1 MRYLRSFLESV
12 ESNPSVEEVQSY
24 FNNVIED
31 FCDMQSQDFTFKVST
46 TPNYINEPFEKIK
59 TIQFQIKSNSKF
71 DVEDIYPVFKKLFEW
86 SKFNG
91 ANLHKSFKI
100 NLKYGLKIVF
110 TDKSNKLKNTQVNY
124 KKLYNPHTFQV
135 EYSGWEY
142 TCVFTWE

>member
-31 FCDMQSQDFTFKVST
+31 FCDMQSQDFTFKVYT
-46 TPNYINEPFEKIK
+46 TPNYKNEPFEKIK
-59 TIQFQIKSNSKF
+59 LVEFQIKSNSKF
-71 DVEDIYPVFKKLFEW
+71 EVEDIYPVFKRLFEW

-91 ANLHKSFKI
+91 ANLHKHFKI
-100 NLKYGLKIVF
+100 NLKSGLKIVF
-110 TDKSNKLKNTQVNY
+110 QDRSHYKINYTQVNF
-124 KKLYNPHTFQV
+124 KRLCDPSFDLIKF
-135 EYSGWEY
+135 WEY